1 MPKIEQT
8 PPNAAN
14 FIYSLRKLGY
24 SFSSALADII
34 DNSIGH
40 GEANKIFINYYPQ

>member
-40 GEANKIFINYYPQ
+40 GEANKIFIIV